1 MASIALHAR
10 QHLAL
15 TPRLQQAVRL
25 LQLSS
30 LEFQQELREALDTNP
45 FLEYVPPAQETG
57 EAAEA
62 AEGAA
67 GIGAAAPAA
76 PVVAAD
82 MPEGDLDGGMESAA
96 DGSMTLDPASY
107 GGEPAGYADEA
118 GYGEQACAYG
128 EETSG
133 YSDEGAAYAADLPLP
148 GATRAPSGYRGS
160 EDGESDAADW
170 VRVPISLREQ
180 LHEALRLSPLADLD
194 RAAVQVVIEALDDDG
209 YLRQDLTELADV
221 EGTEGALDEDRLR
234 VALRVV
240 QTLDRPGIGAR
251 SLAECLALQLDAMP
265 EDTPHRALA
274 LRLVTG
280 HLERL
285 ARREHGELQRQLG
298 CDAQS
303 LQAATALVRRLDPK
317 PGNHYGRADGGYVV
331 PDVIVRQVRGRWV
344 VSVNPAIEPRARI
357 HKLYAELFAR
367 SDQTSRSPLAQQ
379 LQEARWLI
387 RNAHKRCETILRV
400 GECIVARQKAFFQ
413 YGEIALRPML
423 LRDVADELGLH
434 ESTVSRAT
442 GNKYMATPRG
452 IFEFK
457 RFFPRELETRTGGT
471 CSAAAVRALIKEMI
485 DAENPRDPLS
495 DVVLA
500 QELERQG
507 VRVAR
512 RTVTKYRQMMKVPA
526 ADMRR
531 QL

>member
-1 MASIALHAR
+1 MPSIALHAR

-45 FLEYVPPAQETG
+45 FLEYVPPASETG

-62 AEGAA
+62 AEGTA
-67 GIGAAAPAA
+67 GIGAAASVEPAPSADA
-76 PVVAAD
+76 PGGDMDGEIDSGMGMDSVAAGALSLNGQD
-82 MPEGDLDGGMESAA
+82 AA
-96 DGSMTLDPASY
+96 NY
-107 GGEPAGYADEA
+107 GGESSTYGDEA
-118 GYGEQACAYG
+118 SGYGETGSMY
-128 EETSG
+128 T
-133 YSDEGAAYAADLPLP
+133 ADLPAP
-148 GATRAPSGYRGS
+148 GAQRAASYRGVDES
-160 EDGESDAADW
+160 ESEAADW
-170 VRVPISLREQ
+170 VRVPVSLREQ
-180 LHEALRLSPLADLD
+180 LHDALRLSPLEDLD
-194 RAAVQVVIEALDDDG
+194 RAAAQVVIEALDDDG
-209 YLRQDLTELADV
+209 YLRQDLADLADV
-221 EGTEGALDEDRLR
+221 EGVGDTLDEDRLR

-251 SLAECLALQLDAMP
+251 SLSECLALQLEALP
-265 EDTPHRALA
+265 EGTPQRELAHRI
-274 LRLVTG
+274 VTE

-357 HKLYAELFAR
+357 HKLYAEMFAR

-495 DVVLA
+495 DVVLT
-500 QELERQG
+500 QELEKQG

-512 RTVTKYRQMMKVPA
+512 RTVTKYRQMMKLPA
-526 ADMRR
+526 AEMRR